1 MINSKAE
8 AREAIGNIYR
18 LMHKVK
24 VPFSVVPF
32 RMVRLMEEWDISKQE
47 LDAIRR
53 RVIRELSY
61 IIV

>member
-18 LMHKVK
+18 LMHKVN

-32 RMVRLMEEWDISKQE
+32 RMGRLMEDWDISKQE